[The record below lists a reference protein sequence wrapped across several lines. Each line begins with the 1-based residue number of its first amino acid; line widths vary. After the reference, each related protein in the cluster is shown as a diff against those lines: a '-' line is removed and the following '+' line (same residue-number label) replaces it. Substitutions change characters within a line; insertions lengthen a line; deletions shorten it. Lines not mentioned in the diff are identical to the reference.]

1 MLLQPSRGT
10 DLLPPAKLSAVQP
23 TQPAAVVHPRQM
35 GTTPLCQEA
44 HARAGMPA
52 AAMALNNWVSS
63 VTVALVAY
71 HRTRSG
77 EINMGNSA
85 DNTDVVILAAARTPQ
100 GRING
105 QLASFTAVDL
115 GAHAIK
121 AALDASGVDA
131 GQVEAVIMGQVLQA
145 GAGQNPARQSSIG
158 AGIGWNVP
166 AVTVNKVCLSGLT
179 AVIDAARMIRG
190 GEASVVVAG
199 GQESMTRAPHLLPGS
214 RQGWTYGSIQALDAA
229 AHDGLTDAFDGQSMG
244 LSTETRNLALGID
257 RPSQDNVAAQSHQRA
272 ALAAKNGTFDDEI
285 APISVKQRKGDPI
298 VVSTDEGVRP
308 NASVESM
315 AGLRAAFVTDGTIT
329 AGNSSPLSDGAAAL
343 VLSSRAF
350 AEEHGLEYLAVVGKP
365 GQVAGPDNSLH
376 SQPSNAIQNAL
387 GRAGWTTADLDFI
400 EINEAFGSVA
410 VQSLKDLDYPLE
422 QCNIHGGAIALGHP
436 IGASG
441 ARLAGHAAHELK
453 RRGKGKAAVSL
464 CGGGGQGEALLLY
477 RD

>member
-1 MLLQPSRGT
+1 
-10 DLLPPAKLSAVQP
+10 V
-23 TQPAAVVHPRQM
+23 
-35 GTTPLCQEA
+35 TT
-44 HARAGMPA
+44 
-52 AAMALNNWVSS
+52 
-63 VTVALVAY
+63 VTVPLVAY
-71 HRTRSG
+71 NRINSG
-77 EINMGNSA
+77 ETKMGNSA

-105 QLASFTAVDL
+105 QLASFSAVDL

-121 AALDASGVDA
+121 AALDASGVEA
-131 GQVEAVIMGQVLQA
+131 SQVEAVIMGQVLQA

-158 AGIGWNVP
+158 AGIGWNIP

-179 AVIDAARMIRG
+179 AVIDAARMIRA

-199 GQESMTRAPHLLPGS
+199 GQESMSRAPHLLPGS

-244 LSTETRNLALGID
+244 LSTETRNLTLGID
-257 RPSQDNVAAQSHQRA
+257 RTSQDNVAAQSHQRA

-285 APISVKQRKGDPI
+285 APISVKQRKGDPL

-308 NASVESM
+308 NTSVESL

-376 SQPSNAIQNAL
+376 SQPSNAIRNAL

-422 QCNIHGGAIALGHP
+422 KCNLHGGAIALGHP

-453 RRGKGKAAVSL
+453 RRGSGKAAVSL

>member
-1 MLLQPSRGT
+1 
-10 DLLPPAKLSAVQP
+10 
-23 TQPAAVVHPRQM
+23 
-35 GTTPLCQEA
+35 
-44 HARAGMPA
+44 
-52 AAMALNNWVSS
+52 
-63 VTVALVAY
+63 
-71 HRTRSG
+71 
-77 EINMGNSA
+77 MGNST
-85 DNTDVVILAAARTPQ
+85 DNTDVVILAGVRTPQ
-100 GRING
+100 GRLNG
-105 QLASFTAVDL
+105 QLAGFTAVEL

-121 AALDASGVDA
+121 AAVAASGIDA
-131 GQVEAVIMGQVLQA
+131 GQVDAVIMGQVLQA
-145 GAGQNPARQSSIG
+145 GAGQNPARQSAIA

-166 AVTVNKVCLSGLT
+166 TVTINKVCLSGLT
-179 AVIDAARMIRG
+179 AVIDAARLIRSG
-190 GEASVVVAG
+190 DATVVVAG

-214 RQGWTYGSIQALDAA
+214 RQGWTYGAIQALDVA

-257 RPSQDNVAAQSHQRA
+257 RASQDNVAAQSHQRA
-272 ALAAKNGTFDDEI
+272 ALAAKNGIFDDEI

-298 VVSTDEGVRP
+298 VVSADEGVRP
-308 NASVESM
+308 NTSIESL

-329 AGNSSPLSDGAAAL
+329 AGNSSPLSDGASAL
-343 VLSSRAF
+343 VLASRRF
-350 AEEHGLEYLAVVGKP
+350 AEENGLEYLAVLGKP

-376 SQPSNAIQNAL
+376 SQPSNAIKDAL
-387 GRAGWTTADLDFI
+387 ARAGWSTADLDFI

-441 ARLAGHAAHELK
+441 ARLALHAAHELK
-453 RRGKGKAAVSL
+453 RRGTGKAAVSL

>member
-1 MLLQPSRGT
+1 M
-10 DLLPPAKLSAVQP
+10 
-23 TQPAAVVHPRQM
+23 
-35 GTTPLCQEA
+35 E
-44 HARAGMPA
+44 
-52 AAMALNNWVSS
+52 
-63 VTVALVAY
+63 
-71 HRTRSG
+71 
-77 EINMGNSA
+77 EITMGNSR
-85 DNTDVVILAAARTPQ
+85 DNADVVILAAVRTPQ

-105 QLASFTAVDL
+105 QLASFTAVEL
-115 GAHAIK
+115 GSRAIK
-121 AALDASGVDA
+121 GALDASGVDA
-131 GQVEAVIMGQVLQA
+131 GDVQAVIMGQVLQA

-158 AGIGWNVP
+158 AGIGWDVP
-166 AVTVNKVCLSGLT
+166 AVTINKVCLSGLT

-190 GEASVVVAG
+190 GEGEVVVAG

-214 RQGWTYGSIQALDAA
+214 RQGWTYGSIQALDVA

-257 RPSQDNVAAQSHQRA
+257 RTSQDNVAAQSHQRA

-285 APISVKQRKGDPI
+285 VPVSVKQRKGDPI

-308 NASVESM
+308 NTSVDSL

-343 VLSSRAF
+343 VLASRGY
-350 AEEHGLEYLAVVGKP
+350 AEEHGLEYLAVLGKP

-376 SQPSNAIQNAL
+376 SQPSNAIKNAL
-387 GRAGWTTADLDFI
+387 GRAGWAVADLDFI

-422 QCNIHGGAIALGHP
+422 KCNIHGGAIALGHP

-441 ARLAGHAAHELK
+441 ARLAVHAAHELR
-453 RRGKGKAAVSL
+453 RRGTGKAAVSL